1 MIKAAIE
8 RVINDDLSA
17 IWTLLDND
25 ERRLIVDNFEIHH
38 LKKNQIIYSQG
49 DRAEHLWCLLKGKVK
64 MYKDGIGGRQQIL
77 RLFVRYSTSVI
88 VRLLPTKFMARALA
102 PSSRQYLEH
111 CP

>member
-49 DRAEHLWCLLKGKVK
+49 DRA
-64 MYKDGIGGRQQIL
+64 
-77 RLFVRYSTSVI
+77 
-88 VRLLPTKFMARALA
+88 
-102 PSSRQYLEH
+102 
-111 CP
+111 